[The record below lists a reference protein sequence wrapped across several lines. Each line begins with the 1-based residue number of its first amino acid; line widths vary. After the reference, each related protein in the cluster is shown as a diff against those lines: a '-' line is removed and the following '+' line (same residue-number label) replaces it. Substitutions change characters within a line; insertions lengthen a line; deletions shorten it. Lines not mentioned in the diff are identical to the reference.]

1 MNSHL
6 ETLAAGLALAV
17 LTVDRPCIALGDR
30 HGLAGSVVWP
40 GRGLALVLH
49 ERGHVW
55 TLRGRVASVTV
66 PGSEAGSE
74 ARESLTE

>member
-30 HGLAGSVVWP
+30 HGHAGSVVWP

-55 TLRGRVASVTV
+55 TLRGRAVSTVSVTET
-66 PGSEAGSE
+66 GTETAT
-74 ARESLTE
+74 ESG